1 MRLLATH
8 LLTIDNPI
16 GTANLLAL
24 VNAQDPRIMG
34 SYSLFREDGD
44 KNDLIDTLF
53 RLSRVPDA
61 NKANS
66 NIEAFSTGT
75 TKPPASAPAA
85 TTTKFPVPA
94 AEARAAYLTPT
105 LTVDEQGQI
114 IDILVKANALTDK
127 QAEYCK
133 KNLDDDTLKTIFVV
147 YERSKDVHA
156 MIGHLQIFSSS
167 AADDKDGNDDQE
179 EDDEE
184 DEEEEEEDDEDDDD
198 DDEDARETANSR
210 PNALNREDRLTVQE
224 RFVSIVQNLEMTQ
237 METAALRL
245 AIARQDRSV
254 MVALENF
261 KQDLS
266 ENNLVNS
273 LKNIAKQ
280 VIIESLQSNDIAG
293 SSDTNNEDTEAVRRL
308 PNYTDDDEDDD
319 DDDSDDDDSD
329 DDDDDEDDDEDQS
342 PVSNDDRVKVLTS
355 ARNHIFPLLVS
366 ELAKANIISLTEGK
380 NLLKLFQEQNSS
392 IHSALDTYDRDSDL
406 HKLVVSMKET
416 VKYQ

>member
-1 MRLLATH
+1 
-8 LLTIDNPI
+8 
-16 GTANLLAL
+16 
-24 VNAQDPRIMG
+24 MG

-66 NIEAFSTGT
+66 NIEAFSAGT

-85 TTTKFPVPA
+85 TTTRFPIPA

-167 AADDKDGNDDQE
+167 AADDKDGKDDEE

-184 DEEEEEEDDEDDDD
+184 EDDEDDEEEEEEDDEDDDD

-308 PNYTDDDEDDD
+308 PNYTDDYEDGD

-329 DDDDDEDDDEDQS
+329 DDDEEDYEDQS